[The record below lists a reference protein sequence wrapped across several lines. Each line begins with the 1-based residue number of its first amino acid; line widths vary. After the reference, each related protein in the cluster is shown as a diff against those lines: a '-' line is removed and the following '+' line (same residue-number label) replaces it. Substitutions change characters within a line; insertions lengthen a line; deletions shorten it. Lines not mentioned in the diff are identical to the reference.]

1 MADTATS
8 GKFSLT
14 HPNTKTYLIVGGV
27 VLVAAGAY
35 FWWKNKQAAS
45 AAQAQQ
51 NSSGSGGSTV
61 YYPSPTGLSASQL
74 LAWIS
79 DHQSAPSTS
88 TTTTTTPGTTTLAQV
103 TVPNVIGMRT
113 VEEAVPAITKA
124 GLVPHIGGGFNSNMV
139 NYVSGESPG
148 PGTKVP
154 SGSTVTLTSTHVKPG

>member
-8 GKFSLT
+8 GKFSLA

-51 NSSGSGGSTV
+51 NSSGGGGSTV

-88 TTTTTTPGTTTLAQV
+88 TTTTTTPGTTSPAQV
-103 TVPNVIGMRT
+103 TVPDVIGQRT
-113 VEEAVPAITKA
+113 IEQAIPKLHDA
-124 GLVPHIGGGFNSNMV
+124 GLVAHVGGGFNSNMV

>member
-8 GKFSLT
+8 GKFSLA

-45 AAQAQQ
+45 AAASQQ
-51 NSSGSGGSTV
+51 NSSGGAGTV

-103 TVPNVIGMRT
+103 TVPDVIGMRT
-113 VEEAVPAITKA
+113 VEEAVPTVTRA

-139 NYVSGESPG
+139 NYVNSQTPG
-148 PGTKVP
+148 PGRKVP
-154 SGSTVTLTSTHVKPG
+154 SGSTVDLGSTHVKPG